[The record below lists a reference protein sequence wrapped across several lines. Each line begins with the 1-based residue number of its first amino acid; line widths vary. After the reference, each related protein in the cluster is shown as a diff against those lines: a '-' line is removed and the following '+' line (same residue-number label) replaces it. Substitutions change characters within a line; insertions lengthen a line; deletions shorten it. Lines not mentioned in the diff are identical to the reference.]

1 MDAGVWR
8 VAPSLPQGEK
18 NWGDEVSGSR
28 FKVQAVFVMLTKEA
42 SEYVCLTSV
51 LLTVSVM
58 LSVVETSSHKT
69 IIEMF
74 RLLDP
79 STP

>member
-1 MDAGVWR
+1 M
-8 VAPSLPQGEK
+8 
-18 NWGDEVSGSR
+18 R
-28 FKVQAVFVMLTKEA
+28 FKVHCVSVMLTKEA

>member
-1 MDAGVWR
+1 MR
-8 VAPSLPQGEK
+8 LTK
-18 NWGDEVSGSR
+18 

-42 SEYVCLTSV
+42 SEYVCLTIV

>member
-1 MDAGVWR
+1 MR
-8 VAPSLPQGEK
+8 LTK
-18 NWGDEVSGSR
+18 